1 MNERQTVRQ
10 SDRRRERE
18 SRSVCRRRLQEETD
32 IERERESR
40 GGAYRAQHRFE
51 MLTWCRAWRRRM
63 MVMRSV
69 ASVRECVVRLVAVA
83 GCNGAL
89 D

>member
-18 SRSVCRRRLQEETD
+18 RVGACVGGDCRRRQ
-32 IERERESR
+32 IERER

-69 ASVRECVVRLVAVA
+69 ASVRECVVRLVALA

>member
-1 MNERQTVRQ
+1 M
-10 SDRRRERE
+10 
-18 SRSVCRRRLQEETD
+18 
-32 IERERESR
+32 RERESR

-69 ASVRECVVRLVAVA
+69 VRECVVRLVAVA